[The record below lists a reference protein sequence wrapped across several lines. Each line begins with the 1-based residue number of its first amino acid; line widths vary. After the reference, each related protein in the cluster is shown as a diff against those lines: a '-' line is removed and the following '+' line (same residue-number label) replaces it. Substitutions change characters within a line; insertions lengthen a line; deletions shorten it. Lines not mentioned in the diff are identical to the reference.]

1 MLCHPTPS
9 FRIQRYISS
18 LAESFT
24 GQQSSFQ
31 QFLDWREPSFSTSCS
46 LAQVCD
52 VHPLRLPASIW
63 LMTLIPSF
71 RTPWGGEGG
80 NWLWLDHSPVS
91 SSLNFASSLSPQI
104 LIPSQLLYELP
115 RGNVHFGVCF
125 LGKLTWSRY
134 NFFNICRC
142 HRTHL

>member
-1 MLCHPTPS
+1 MLCHPTSS
-9 FRIQRYISS
+9 FRIKRSISS
-18 LAESFT
+18 LAESVT

-52 VHPLRLPASIW
+52 VHPLRLPASINDW
-63 LMTLIPSF
+63 WPLSPASELP
-71 RTPWGGEGG
+71 GGG

-91 SSLNFASSLSPQI
+91 SLLNFASSLSPQI
-104 LIPSQLLYELP
+104 LTPRQLLYELP

-125 LGKLTWSRY
+125 LGILTWSIIFHY
-134 NFFNICRC
+134 
-142 HRTHL
+142 L